1 MSQDRRRTGSMF
13 PAHHRNPW
21 WMCGLSS
28 LIPVRSGLEG
38 IGVIT
43 AAIGPGGEGIGIADP
58 IRERNGIL
66 DAGITTVPGDG
77 AGDRDIGDNLYL
89 F

>member
-1 MSQDRRRTGSMF
+1 
-13 PAHHRNPW
+13 
-21 WMCGLSS
+21 MCGLLS
-28 LIPVRSGLEG
+28 LIPMRSGLEA

-43 AAIGPGGEGIGIADP
+43 AAIGPGDAGIGIEDP
-58 IRERNGIL
+58 IRERPGIL

-77 AGDRDIGDNLYL
+77 VGDRATGDNLYL